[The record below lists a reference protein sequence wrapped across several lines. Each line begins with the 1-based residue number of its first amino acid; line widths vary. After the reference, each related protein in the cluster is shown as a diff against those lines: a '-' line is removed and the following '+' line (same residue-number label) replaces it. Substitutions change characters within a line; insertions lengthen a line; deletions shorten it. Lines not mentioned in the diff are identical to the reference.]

1 MLLKMLVII
10 ASVKIWQPFSDPAN
24 FGKRLNLSCYFVIH
38 LLSHSCREVATG
50 VVLYKDVLRNFAKFT
65 GKHLCQCL
73 SFNKKDTLA
82 QAFSCEFCEI
92 LKTPFLQNTS
102 KRLLLHKYLE
112 FIFMTLLQLSVIFA
126 NVTNPF
132 ENSIFLFHF

>member
-1 MLLKMLVII
+1 MLVII

-50 VVLYKDVLRNFAKFT
+50 VVLYKDVLRNSQENICASVSLLIKKTLWHRHFPVNFVKFQ
-65 GKHLCQCL
+65 KHLFYRTPPNDC
-73 SFNKKDTLA
+73 
-82 QAFSCEFCEI
+82 FCM
-92 LKTPFLQNTS
+92 
-102 KRLLLHKYLE
+102 KYLE